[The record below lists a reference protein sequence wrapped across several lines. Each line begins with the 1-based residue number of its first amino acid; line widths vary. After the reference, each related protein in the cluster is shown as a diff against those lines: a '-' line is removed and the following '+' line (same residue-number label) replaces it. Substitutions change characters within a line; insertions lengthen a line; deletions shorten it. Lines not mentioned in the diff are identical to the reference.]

1 MKDLKDNLERVLSK
15 LIDVKNTKL
24 TPNTSFSHLDK
35 SLKGNETEIVML
47 KKSSDTP
54 LSIRNILHKSNKS
67 YEESKDEL
75 VKSDTTYN
83 DRDHAEIPSIHKISS
98 FDFNIYLK
106 MFIHELRTPIST
118 ISMGL
123 DLIKSEFSASKN
135 KENLHTINNMK
146 KSIQFMEDIFTKFSV
161 IQEGNIEL
169 NPFEPF
175 SLKALLSNVNHLLTY
190 HIKEG
195 DMFFQCNIH
204 PDVYDWVYGDMHNL
218 KHCIIN
224 LLKNAI
230 KYQCEYRSSVVTI
243 DIYKT
248 AVPSADPITTN
259 TVGENQTHPRF
270 CEAADKLVVDGLR
283 PSDQT
288 SPGTKHPLKLVVG
301 GYASQKPPDQ
311 TIVPHPP
318 TDSNTNKSLKSSRKM
333 ITKNKQHITI
343 SIKDN
348 NEPILPHI
356 KSRLFQSFNSTS
368 GSGLGLYICKNI
380 IDLHGGNIQHT
391 FIEPHGNQFC
401 IHLHME
407 LCEDTTLQISEPE
420 HHSDEKKDNSSTNS
434 EEGTS
439 RKSSINIIIIDDSI
453 LNRKLMYKLL
463 KKVNNNYN
471 IYTSI
476 NGRDTMKRKE
486 FIVNR
491 MKIIFLDKYMPLMSG
506 IEVAKQLRES
516 GYNQLIIG
524 LTGEDNESSNELFLS
539 SGADIVFIKPLDI
552 CKLHMI
558 NDFIMTHGTDRQEK
572 KTIQIIHNKLEWS
585 ED

>member
-24 TPNTSFSHLDK
+24 TPNTSFLHLDK

-54 LSIRNILHKSNKS
+54 LTIRNILHKSNKS

-83 DRDHAEIPSIHKISS
+83 DRDHVEIPSIHKISS

-169 NPFEPF
+169 NTFEPF
-175 SLKALLSNVNHLLTY
+175 SLKALLSNVKHLLTY
-190 HIKEG
+190 HIKESNV
-195 DMFFQCNIH
+195 FFQCDIH

-230 KYQCEYRSSVVTI
+230 KYQCEYRSSVVTM

-259 TVGENQTHPRF
+259 TVGEN
-270 CEAADKLVVDGLR
+270 
-283 PSDQT
+283 
-288 SPGTKHPLKLVVG
+288 
-301 GYASQKPPDQ
+301 Q

-333 ITKNKQHITI
+333 ITKKKQHITI

-380 IDLHGGNIQHT
+380 IDLHGGNIEHT

-463 KKVNNNYN
+463 KKVNINYN

-476 NGRDTMKRKE
+476 NGRDAMKRKE
-486 FIVNR
+486 FIINS
-491 MKIIFLDKYMPLMSG
+491 MKIIFLDKYMPFMDG
-506 IEVAKQLRES
+506 ISLARQLRES

-552 CKLHMI
+552 CKLCMI
-558 NDFIMTHGTDRQEK
+558 NEFIMINGTDRQEK
-572 KTIQIIHNKLEWS
+572 KTIQIIHNKLEWL
-585 ED
+585 